1 MPPQML
7 LRLRCRK
14 QPLDQLSLAA
24 GDVRLFTMR
33 ASLISSHIP
42 LSYMIGYSTR
52 TIGYEGLSGQAV
64 FSISCKL
71 ERSWRPQCITWILAY
86 LASRH
91 LREKGMEFRLF
102 FSGGQ
107 HLNDLLRISHCIC
120 GRTRWGSDLVFEAT
134 PGRHDELLRLCS
146 RQPGRQQ

>member
-1 MPPQML
+1 MKRSRKPMPPQML

-14 QPLDQLSLAA
+14 QPLDQFSLAA

-102 FSGGQ
+102 
-107 HLNDLLRISHCIC
+107 CIC